1 MLFSTKKQKQNKIQD
16 NIRWG
21 RSLLT
26 TAIIIISVMAA
37 SLGVTQYISKMEEER
52 CFELLYNEAG
62 NLADNIETY
71 SQNDQEELEMLSAVI
86 SRYQDLSSPEL
97 WDILDSYTNVGMMS
111 RIELLLPEN
120 IVLTKGGK
128 RIDANGMLSFEA
140 ESEKG
145 IHITDRE
152 TDIVDQDSYVIRH
165 YVPVK
170 QNDVTI
176 AMLYGVIVPNEL
188 PKDVNLNPYNGEG
201 ALYLIDGKTGDF
213 LVDTWHPGVTG
224 NMWELGEREMAPG
237 YDSTQLKEGVY
248 NGESNYVVFVSKTV
262 GEYLYFYYEPMAIND
277 WRIAVSVPESVVFK
291 SANNIKRVL
300 NVFIGFELICF
311 IIYFLWMMRYV
322 HNVTSEKQK
331 QLDMVSYIY
340 NVEQLLFNAHEKKEN
355 LYAALIMLGEIISVE
370 KISFWIFGENG
381 ENQWYFW
388 DFDKPIKERKESNY
402 QGYIWKLL
410 DYFEDG
416 NEIFECHDNDKIK
429 NLFLTEKLSNIYNI
443 IAVPVKGVGGH
454 ILGIL
459 AACNVKKKHEQAVLL
474 KSIQFSF
481 GMFCSNLKSYTAIQE
496 QGNRDALTGL
506 YNRNRYEQDLPEIY
520 GQHKSFLACVYI
532 DVNGLH
538 EMNNTMGHDKGD
550 KMLRTVASGI
560 KKYFDTEYIYRT
572 GGDEFVLFIPDV
584 DEEDLKIQS
593 EKLATEL
600 SNANYYISVGIGC
613 GKNLSSL
620 SLLIKEAEQKMY
632 VEKKKYYEKHDRRR
646 NPRN

>member
-62 NLADNIETY
+62 NLADSIETY

-277 WRIAVSVPESVVFK
+277 WRIAVSVPESIVFK

-381 ENQWYFW
+381 ENQWYFC

-402 QGYIWKLL
+402 QGYIWKFL

-454 ILGIL
+454 IFGIL

-520 GQHKSFLACVYI
+520 GQYKSFLACVYI